1 MGCEMGRSLR
11 GFAPVVASVIT
22 AEALLLLG
30 DRCEMNRH
38 LFYSQLTLRFERPT
52 AANTGSDA

>member
-22 AEALLLLG
+22 AEALSG
-30 DRCEMNRH
+30 DRCENNIH
-38 LFYSQLTLRFERPT
+38 FKL
-52 AANTGSDA
+52 